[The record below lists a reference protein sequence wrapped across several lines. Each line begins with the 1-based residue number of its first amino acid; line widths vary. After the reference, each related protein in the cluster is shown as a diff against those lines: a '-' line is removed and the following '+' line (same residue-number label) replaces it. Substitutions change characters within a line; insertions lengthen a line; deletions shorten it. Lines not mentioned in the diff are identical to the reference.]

1 MASPTPA
8 PINIPGAFPPTIS
21 ECTRLFTAL
30 GEEDCG
36 FSHLEIQLRSNTDM
50 NRRGQGGS
58 WLVFPQNSAVQINAY
73 TNHGMQRTFRATFPF
88 PYCRTASLWGR
99 RSLHLQ
105 MHFCGPQHSTL
116 TIWEVWFHKTNK
128 SCPHFP
134 NFAVLQN
141 KNLFSWELSPLCK
154 ELASWW
160 LAVAF
165 RIRSCFLCSHTLWL
179 HLTDACCLNCPFI
192 HGSSLK
198 EGHWLTQCPQSS
210 YSLPY
215 SGR

>member
-1 MASPTPA
+1 MVFHVWKYNWEAILTWTEGGKGLMTCFSTKFCCPDPR
-8 PINIPGAFPPTIS
+8 IYELWNV
-21 ECTRLFTAL
+21 
-30 GEEDCG
+30 ED
-36 FSHLEIQLRSNTDM
+36 LRSKLSFSD
-50 NRRGQGGS
+50 
-58 WLVFPQNSAVQINAY
+58 
-73 TNHGMQRTFRATFPF
+73 
-88 PYCRTASLWGR
+88 CRTASLWGR
-99 RSLHLQ
+99 RSSHLQ

-141 KNLFSWELSPLCK
+141 KNVFSWKLLPLCK

-179 HLTDACCLNCPFI
+179 HLTDARCLNCPFI

-198 EGHWLTQCPQSS
+198 EGHRLAQCPLSS

-215 SGR
+215 SGRQRQTSNNNKL